1 MDANDAR
8 FNKSFQGN
16 LKFIKSNLIVADFY
30 GNDFFYYNGGKNKGV
45 FKLKDLLLKDMTTGK
60 NIIWAADDYKDFQ
73 PTDEIIF
80 DDINLIQ
87 PRWTKVKEQQK
98 SRTKKR
104 AEIFTPARICNL
116 QNNFI
121 DEKYFGRANVF
132 NVAEGQNWTP
142 TTEKIPFDGEKWQ
155 EYILLKRLEIT
166 CGEAPYLVSRYDAVT
181 GADIPL
187 EKRIGLLDRKFRV
200 INENVNTESDWINW
214 AIKAVQSCYGYEF
227 QGDNLYLARRN
238 IFLTFQEYFERQFD
252 KKAELT
258 LLKEVAEIISWNI
271 WQMDGLK
278 FTIPFADEKPKSLF
292 DAPPKNKKIFCEIK
306 DWQTGETFQY
316 RHLLKGGN

>member
-1 MDANDAR
+1 M
-8 FNKSFQGN
+8 KE
-16 LKFIKSNLIVADFY
+16 
-30 GNDFFYYNGGKNKGV
+30 
-45 FKLKDLLLKDMTTGK
+45 LLLKDMTTGK

-80 DDINLIQ
+80 EDINLIQ
-87 PRWTKVKEQQK
+87 PRFTKVREQQK

-132 NVAEGQNWTP
+132 NVADGQSWTP
-142 TTEKIPFDGEKWQ
+142 TLEKISFDKNNWQ
-155 EYILLKRLEIT
+155 EYILQKRLEIT

-181 GADIPL
+181 GDNIPL

-200 INENVNTESDWINW
+200 VNENTETESDWINW
-214 AIKAVQSCYGYEF
+214 AVKAVQSCYGYEF
-227 QGDNLYLARRN
+227 QGDNLYLARKN
-238 IFLTFQEYFERQFD
+238 IFLTFQEYFERQFN
-252 KKAELT
+252 KKAELKI
-258 LLKEVAEIISWNI
+258 LKEVAEIISWNL

-278 FTIPFADEKPKSLF
+278 FTIPFALEIQGNVF
-292 DAPPKNKKIFCEIK
+292 DMTPKNQNIFCKVK
-306 DWQTGETFQY
+306 DWQTGEIFQY
-316 RHLLKGGN
+316 RHLLKGGF

>member
-1 MDANDAR
+1 M
-8 FNKSFQGN
+8 
-16 LKFIKSNLIVADFY
+16 
-30 GNDFFYYNGGKNKGV
+30 
-45 FKLKDLLLKDMTTGK
+45 KDILLKDMTTGK
-60 NIIWAADDYKDFQ
+60 NIIWAADDYKDFK

-104 AEIFTPARICNL
+104 AEIFTPAWICNL

-142 TTEKIPFDGEKWQ
+142 TTEKIFFDGEKWQ

-181 GADIPL
+181 GADIPF

-200 INENVNTESDWINW
+200 INENVNAESDWLNW

-238 IFLTFQEYFERQFD
+238 ILDTFKDYFFNRFNKQ
-252 KKAELT
+252 AELKI
-258 LLKEVAEIISWNI
+258 LNEIADIISWNI
-271 WQMDGLK
+271 WQMDGL
-278 FTIPFADEKPKSLF
+278 TYSPPFMEKLNLF
-292 DAPPKNKKIFCEIK
+292 GGANCKIK
-306 DWQTGETFQY
+306 DWQTNKEFEY
-316 RHLLKGGN
+316 EALLKGGK